1 MRIED
6 FLEKQ
11 EKREL
16 QLVSYLIRSGGE
28 AEYTELEEHLGIT
41 KASLETTLE
50 SIAYSLRPLSENITL
65 NHDGKTVYLWME
77 EWFSMRELQHFYL
90 KQSVKVQLL
99 DYLFRNHEFSLTQ
112 LAPQLALSESS
123 LSRKIKEL
131 NRYLKEFEL
140 KIWNGRVQGEELQIR
155 YFYYL
160 FYRFVQGK
168 EALKEREAGIS
179 RQIVQTMENYLQVSF
194 EPENQARVFLW
205 LQIAQHRMHTKKNVS
220 VRLKENMTPY
230 MEDKLYQKIRSM
242 LWRFSSRYSVEP
254 DEEDAQMLFVF
265 LLSSGVLP
273 EPFFHDYRLTR
284 NRNSPAASL
293 DTYLVET
300 IIIQYGYRK
309 LPYMLERR
317 MYHTLSQIHAAL
329 YFFKGDLEV
338 HDRLFLL
345 EQEQK
350 IAEES
355 VRSFAE
361 TLREITVEKLK
372 LPNETNNGLMEWS
385 LLGYFSVL
393 VMVTMEM
400 RQVLRVG
407 IDLKHLPMYRE
418 TAISLLGLLIEKVNG
433 VEAEERQPDKPYDL
447 IVTDRR
453 VAEPP
458 ETGGKVYVLS
468 ELFSP
473 FDQKNIERIL
483 QSLKK

>member
-16 QLVSYLIRSGGE
+16 QLFHYLIRSGGQ
-28 AEYTELEEHLGIT
+28 AEYAELEEHLGIT
-41 KASLETTLE
+41 RASLESTLE
-50 SIAYSLRPLSENITL
+50 SIAYSLGPLAETVTL
-65 NHDGKTVYLWME
+65 HHNGKTVRLWMDE
-77 EWFSMRELQHFYL
+77 LFSIRELQHFFL
-90 KQSVKVQLL
+90 KQSVKVRLL
-99 DYLFRNHEFSLTQ
+99 DYLFRHHEFSLVQ
-112 LAPQLALSESS
+112 LAPKLALSESS

-140 KIWNGRVQGEELQIR
+140 KIWNGRMQGEELQIR

-160 FYRFVQGK
+160 FYWFVLGE
-168 EALKEREAGIS
+168 EAVKDREVGVS
-179 RQIVQTMENYLQVSF
+179 RQLLQTMENFLPVSF
-194 EPENQARVFLW
+194 EPENQERVLLW
-205 LQIAQHRMHTKKNVS
+205 LRIGQHRMHAKKTAS

-230 MEDKLYQKIRSM
+230 REDGLYQKIRSM
-242 LWRFSSRYSVEP
+242 LWRFSSRYSIEP
-254 DEEDAQMLFVF
+254 DEEDAQMLFAF

-309 LPYMLERR
+309 LPYMLERK
-317 MYHTLSQIHAAL
+317 MYHILSQIHAAL

-338 HDRLFLL
+338 HDRMFLL

-350 IAEES
+350 ITEES
-355 VRSFAE
+355 VHSFAE
-361 TLREITVEKLK
+361 TLREISSEKLK
-372 LPNETNNGLMEWS
+372 LPKEDQNGLMEWS

-418 TAISLLGLLIEKVNG
+418 TAIPLLGRLIEKVNG
-433 VEAEERQPDKPYDL
+433 VEAEERQPEKTYDL
-447 IVTDRR
+447 IVTDRKE
-453 VAEPP
+453 AKTSEA
-458 ETGGKVYVLS
+458 GGKVYVLS

-473 FDQKNIERIL
+473 FDQKNIERLL